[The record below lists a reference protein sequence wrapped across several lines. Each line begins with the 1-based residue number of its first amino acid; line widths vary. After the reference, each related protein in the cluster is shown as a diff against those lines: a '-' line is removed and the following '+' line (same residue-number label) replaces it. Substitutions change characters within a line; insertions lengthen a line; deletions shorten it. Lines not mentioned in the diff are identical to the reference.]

1 VFNTTTANDGGTGVL
16 TSERLALSK
25 EMGMRR
31 GERGIPMLLSP
42 PLMVA
47 LSTDCLQIRD
57 EQQTQ
62 KLII

>member
-1 VFNTTTANDGGTGVL
+1 MFNTTTANDGGTGVL

-25 EMGMRR
+25 EMGKRR

-42 PLMVA
+42 LLMVA